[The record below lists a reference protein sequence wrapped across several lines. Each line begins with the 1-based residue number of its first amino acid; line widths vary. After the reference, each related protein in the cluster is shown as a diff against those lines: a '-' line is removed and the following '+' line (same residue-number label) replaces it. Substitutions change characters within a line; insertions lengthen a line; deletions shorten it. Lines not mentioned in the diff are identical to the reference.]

1 MSAIAANRF
10 LAPAFADQV
19 GFQITLPSLLEA
31 NGCCGSF
38 PVCFGLFGVCFL
50 PRLRVLSFADLS
62 ETH

>member
-1 MSAIAANRF
+1 M
-10 LAPAFADQV
+10 